1 MGKNTYSKMN
11 VGPAMKVLSRAT
23 ASSLRWFHEKYPEE
37 FTYECLTMAKF
48 CEMVGQWFEICAGR
62 NQFLAF
68 HRDDPEKTA
77 QKIDFLKEFI
87 GFYSTQKLHPN
98 QNVDEFFK
106 PSKKGVILSNTSI
119 MDIQERLLNNTANV
133 LCAEYTDVCL
143 RSKFKNKHWLFLY

>member
-1 MGKNTYSKMN
+1 MEKYNLKTTDINFKWIVKMVDIDAKHQLKKAPHLSKAILDMGKNTYSKMK

-48 CEMVGQWFEICAGR
+48 CEMVGYWFEICAGR

-87 GFYSTQKLHPN
+87 GFYST
-98 QNVDEFFK
+98 
-106 PSKKGVILSNTSI
+106 
-119 MDIQERLLNNTANV
+119 
-133 LCAEYTDVCL
+133 
-143 RSKFKNKHWLFLY
+143 